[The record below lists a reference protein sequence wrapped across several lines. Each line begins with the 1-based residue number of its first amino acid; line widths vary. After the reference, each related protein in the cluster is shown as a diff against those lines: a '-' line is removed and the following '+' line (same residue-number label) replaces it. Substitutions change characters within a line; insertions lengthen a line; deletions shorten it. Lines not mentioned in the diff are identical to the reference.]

1 MMSITKPQHQPLNQV
16 IRQITSI
23 TNKLNDNSTCLV
35 KKYETLSF
43 RSHQYM
49 NDEKSLS
56 MQERFIQNKQAVFYP
71 LFRNWKTCKAD

>member
-1 MMSITKPQHQPLNQV
+1 MSITKPQHQPLNQV

-56 MQERFIQNKQAVFYP
+56 MQERFIQNKQAVF
-71 LFRNWKTCKAD
+71 